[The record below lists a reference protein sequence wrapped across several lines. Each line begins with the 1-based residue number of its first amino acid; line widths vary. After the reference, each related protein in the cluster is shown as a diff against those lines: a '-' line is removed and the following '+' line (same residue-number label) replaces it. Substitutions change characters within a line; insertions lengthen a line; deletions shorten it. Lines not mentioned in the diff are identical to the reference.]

1 MNIVQLLMEYKEY
14 LFLNYSFSVA
24 MALWNQ
30 LVTAVYRYVVKGL
43 GFSWGE
49 DDRKIRKLGPKLMQQ
64 AESFLKTVD
73 AQTFIVEALDAQNK
87 GFAYF
92 EVSSKTEYTYRCA
105 LKKLLD
111 FASNLQDE
119 FPPDCIPFKV
129 RRGYGRVADNPVVYR
144 PNLGEYGLNKS
155 QLTEVLSAEISDWQK
170 FRTQKYY
177 PGRKE
182 NPVSESTFEGNY
194 NSLLLILGWKVN
206 ILCED
211 INSLTLVTLI
221 PCLERGATLEQH
233 EEVQGYVELWFCDFL
248 TFLQTERLIECS
260 GTIMSFY
267 CCLLAVTKFHYR
279 HCEGD
284 NNYAQVPLIRFLRN
298 RINQLSKQK
307 KTEQPVAD
315 MSKKWMELPVFRDE
329 VLEPLRLCCRCRKNC
344 GDMRELSAVAWSL
357 EGHVIVGN
365 LCYMPPRRQQ
375 EMRDLKLSLS
385 CPIKRPANLAP
396 GGLVHPLPPDRL
408 IGKNRKHGFLYRD
421 EQGIWYRDMTPESY
435 KTGHI
440 YGHQVLKIP
449 NIKFS
454 DGFCFYDYIEMWLY
468 GYYYAPNGVLKANG
482 SKFDPTGCYHPRIYE
497 TRALFNPDHNFVF
510 CQKNGTNFK
519 ATNLGK
525 FFTNLCHGLTG
536 VRVTPHLL
544 RDMYATYYLDQG
556 SSDALIRSLAY
567 AMGHSVE
574 TLRKIYDRRRP
585 EQKRRQIEE
594 AVIDFFENPSD
605 HC

>member
-1 MNIVQLLMEYKEY
+1 MNAYKLLEKYKED
-14 LFLNYSFSVA
+14 LFITYPFAEA
-24 MALWNQ
+24 MRLWNQ
-30 LVTAVYRYVVKGL
+30 AKTAAYRYVVKGF

-49 DDRKIRKLGPKLMQQ
+49 DDRKIRKLSPKLIEQ

-73 AQTFIVEALDAQNK
+73 AQTFIAEALDAQNK

-105 LKKLLD
+105 LKKILA
-111 FASNLQDE
+111 FASNHQDE
-119 FPPDCIPFKV
+119 FPPDRIPSKV

-144 PNLGEYGLNKS
+144 PNQGEYGLKQS
-155 QLTEVLSAEISDWQK
+155 QLTEVLSAQISDWKK

-182 NPVSESTFEGNY
+182 DQVSESTFEGNY
-194 NSLLLILGWKVN
+194 NCLLLILGWKVN
-206 ILCED
+206 ILGED
-211 INSLTLVTLI
+211 INSLSLETLI
-221 PCLERGATLEQH
+221 PCLGRGATFEQH
-233 EEVQGYVELWFCDFL
+233 KEVLEYVELWLCDFL
-248 TFLQTERLIECS
+248 TFLQTERLIESS
-260 GTIMSFY
+260 GTPLNICF
-267 CCLLAVTKFHYR
+267 CLLAVAKFHYR
-279 HCEGD
+279 HFDED
-284 NNYAQVPLIRFLRN
+284 DNYAQVPLIRFIRN

-307 KTEQPVAD
+307 KTEQSVAD

-329 VLEPLRLCCRCRKNC
+329 VLEPLRLCCRRRKNC
-344 GDMRELSAVAWSL
+344 GDMRSLSAVAWSL
-357 EGHVIVGN
+357 EGYVIVGN
-365 LCYMPPRRQQ
+365 LTYMPPRRQQ
-375 EMRDLKLSLS
+375 EIRDLKMSLS

-421 EQGIWYRDMTPESY
+421 EKGIWYRDMTPESY

-449 NIKFS
+449 NIRFS
-454 DGFCFYDYIEMWLY
+454 DASSFYDYLEMWLY

-482 SKFDPTGCYHPRIYE
+482 SKFDPAGCYQPRIYE

-510 CQKNGTNFK
+510 CQQNSTNFK
-519 ATNLGK
+519 ATNVGK

-544 RDMYATYYLDQG
+544 RDIYATYYLDQG
-556 SSDALIRSLAY
+556 ASDALIRSLAY

-585 EQKRRQIEE
+585 EQKRRQIDE